1 MPNGTLA
8 AYLDFA
14 PREESFR
21 DVALA
26 GLTRRRKAIPCRF
39 LYDAQGSA
47 LFERICE
54 LPEYYVTRAE
64 TALLAERAA
73 EIAARIGPRVRLI
86 EFGSGASTKVR
97 LLLDA
102 LDKPSSYVPIDISG
116 GMLHLAASAIAADFP
131 ALEVIAVCADYMDP
145 ARLPALVGATR
156 DRRVG
161 FFPGSTIGNLTP
173 DEAVRFLRGCHA
185 LLGPGGAMVVGADL
199 KKDPRVLHA
208 AYNDAAGVTAQFTL
222 NLLARMNRELGAD
235 FNLKRFAHEAFYNE
249 AAGRMEIYIRSRMD
263 QLVTIAD
270 RRIAFVADERLHVE
284 YSYKFTVDE
293 FRRLATRAG
302 FMPLDCWTDSENRF
316 GVHYLVA

>member
-26 GLTRRRKAIPCRF
+26 GLTRHRKAIPCRF
-39 LYDAQGSA
+39 LYDARGSE

-64 TALLAERAA
+64 TALLAERAS
-73 EIAARIGPRVRLI
+73 EIAARVGPRARLI

-97 LLLDA
+97 LLLSA
-102 LDKPSSYVPIDISG
+102 LDQLSSYVPIDISG
-116 GMLHLAASAIAADFP
+116 SMLHQAASAIAADFP
-131 ALEVIAVCADYMDP
+131 ALAVIAVCADYMEP
-145 ARLPALVGATR
+145 LRLPALVAATR

-161 FFPGSTIGNLTP
+161 FFPGSTIGNLLP
-173 DEAVRFLRGCHA
+173 EEAVTFLRGCRE
-185 LLGPGGAMVVGADL
+185 LLGPGGAMIVGADL
-199 KKDPRVLHA
+199 KKDEGVLHA

-222 NLLARMNRELGAD
+222 NILARMNRELGAD
-235 FNLKRFAHEAFYNE
+235 FNLRRFAHEAFYN
-249 AAGRMEIYIRSRMD
+249 ADVGRIEIYIKSLMD
-263 QLVTIAD
+263 QLVTIAG
-270 RRIAFVADERLHVE
+270 RRIAFTAGERIHVE
-284 YSYKFTVDE
+284 YSYKFTIDD

-302 FMPLDCWTDSENRF
+302 FKPLDCWTDAENRF
-316 GVHYLVA
+316 SVHYLVA